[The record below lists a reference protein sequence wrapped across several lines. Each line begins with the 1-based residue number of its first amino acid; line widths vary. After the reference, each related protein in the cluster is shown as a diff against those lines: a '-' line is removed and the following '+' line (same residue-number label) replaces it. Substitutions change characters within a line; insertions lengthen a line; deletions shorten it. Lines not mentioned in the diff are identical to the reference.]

1 MPENWLFIAF
11 MGLIVV
17 ELVLYRKFPERTSN
31 WLYQLTFAVCVITFF
46 AVLNQWNY
54 QANGFLFRE
63 ILFLDGKAIFF
74 KALIMLA
81 AMVMLL
87 HAWLLKYRFAGEYF
101 PLLIGMLLGL
111 FLLTMAVNLLMLFL
125 SIEIISI
132 ASYLLTAFQKDRKSA
147 EGAIKYALFGTISA
161 AVMLYGMSLLYGLTG
176 TLSFVEPEFT
186 RAIAQADS
194 AAVLIAILFTVSGFL
209 FKISAVPFHVW
220 NPDVYESA
228 PTPVVSFFSVA
239 PKAAA
244 LLALIRFLSTVPANL
259 QQVLALVAILSLA
272 VGNFSALWQ
281 TNLKRLLAYSSIAQ
295 AGFMLVGLVAFSE
308 AGLKSTVFYVA
319 TYLFISMAAFFLVDV
334 LRPTCVVEEKGN
346 YSLTSYHGLGQ
357 AHPWMGVL
365 VVIVMMALVGLPL
378 TVGFSAK
385 LFVFSALYEAYQA
398 QHSPILLTLLVFG
411 LLNAAVSL
419 FYYLRLPFV
428 MFFRSTDNSS
438 SLPAISMPQQLFAWA
453 LVIPIIVLFF
463 KADWVLNVIAT
474 L

>member
-11 MGLIVV
+11 MSLIVV
-17 ELVLYRKFPERTSN
+17 ELVLYRKAPQQVSN
-31 WLYQLTFAVCVITFF
+31 WLYPLTFGVFVITFF
-46 AVLNQWNY
+46 AILNQWSY

-63 ILFLDGKAIFF
+63 MLFLDGKAIFF
-74 KALIMLA
+74 KGLIVIA

-125 SIEIISI
+125 SIEIVSV

-176 TLSFVEPEFT
+176 TLNFVEPEFT

-194 AAVLIAILFTVSGFL
+194 VAVIIAILFTVSGFL
-209 FKISAVPFHVW
+209 FKISAVPFHIW

-244 LLALIRFLSTVPANL
+244 LLALIRFLSTVPTDI
-259 QQVLALVAILSLA
+259 QQILALVAILSLT

-308 AGLKSTVFYVA
+308 AGLKSTVFYIA
-319 TYLFISMAAFFLVDV
+319 TYLFISMAAFFLVDM
-334 LRPTCVVEEKGN
+334 LRPAADNKDD
-346 YSLTSYHGLGQ
+346 YSLISYHGLGQ

-365 VVIVMMALVGLPL
+365 VVVVMMALVGLPL

-385 LFVFSALYEAYQA
+385 LFVFSALYEAYEA
-398 QHSPILLTLLVFG
+398 QHSPVLLILLAFG

-428 MFFRSTDNSS
+428 MFFRLPDTSRVLPSI
-438 SLPAISMPQQLFAWA
+438 SLPQQLFAWA

-463 KADWVLNVIAT
+463 KADWVMNMIAN

>member
-11 MGLIVV
+11 MSLIVV
-17 ELVLYRKFPERTSN
+17 ELVLYRKAPQQVSN
-31 WLYQLTFAVCVITFF
+31 WLYPLTFGVFVITFF
-46 AVLNQWNY
+46 AILNQWSY

-63 ILFLDGKAIFF
+63 MLFLDGKAIFF
-74 KALIMLA
+74 KGLIVIA

-111 FLLTMAVNLLMLFL
+111 FLLIMAVNLLMLFL
-125 SIEIISI
+125 SIEIVSV

-176 TLSFVEPEFT
+176 TLNFVEPEFT

-194 AAVLIAILFTVSGFL
+194 VAVIIAILFTVSGFL
-209 FKISAVPFHVW
+209 FKISAVPFHIW

-244 LLALIRFLSTVPANL
+244 LLALIRFLSTVPTDI
-259 QQVLALVAILSLA
+259 QQILALVAILSLT

-308 AGLKSTVFYVA
+308 AGLKSTVFYIA
-319 TYLFISMAAFFLVDV
+319 TYLFISMAAFFLVDM
-334 LRPTCVVEEKGN
+334 LRPAADNKDD
-346 YSLTSYHGLGQ
+346 YSLISYHGLGQ

-365 VVIVMMALVGLPL
+365 VVVVMMALVGLPL

-385 LFVFSALYEAYQA
+385 LFVFSALYEAYEA
-398 QHSPILLTLLVFG
+398 QHSPVLLILLAFG

-428 MFFRSTDNSS
+428 MFFRLPDTSRVLPSI
-438 SLPAISMPQQLFAWA
+438 SLPQQLFAWA

-463 KADWVLNVIAT
+463 KADWVMNMIAN